1 VSVVWRAAAGLGTG
15 VLTLL
20 AAVLVVLVG
29 QPVAAQWAGRTQ
41 VGTLEQ
47 GPLERHYR
55 VYRPA
60 SLEAR
65 PGLVIDLHGAHT
77 GGFLEEVATRFDA
90 QADRH
95 GWVVAYPEGVADG
108 WEPFGCCRHAGVD
121 DVAFIAGVID
131 RLEASDRVDPDRVY
145 VTGLSRGGMMAY
157 RLACQLSPRLAAI
170 APVAGNMADENGHVG
185 GVDCRPQRP
194 VSVLS
199 VHGSADAEVPIAG
212 GGRFAPLEDVVA
224 RWRELD
230 ACASGGSRSVAGPV
244 TATGWR
250 CRSGTEVRSVV
261 IQGAGHT
268 WPGTPLS
275 SLPWAPAASL
285 DASATIAEFFAT
297 HRRAP
302 ETR

>member
-1 VSVVWRAAAGLGTG
+1 MSLMWRAAAGLGTA
-15 VLTLL
+15 VATLM
-20 AAVLVVLVG
+20 AALLVVLVG
-29 QPVAAQWAGRTQ
+29 QPVSAQWIGRTQ
-41 VGTLEQ
+41 VATLQQ

-60 SLEAR
+60 GLEAK

-90 QADRH
+90 QADRY
-95 GWVVAYPEGVADG
+95 GWIVAYPEGVADG
-108 WEPFGCCRHAGVD
+108 WEPYGCCHHAGVD
-121 DVAFIAGVID
+121 DVAFIAGLID

-145 VTGLSRGGMMAY
+145 VTGLSRGGMMAH
-157 RLACQLSPRLAAI
+157 RLACQLSTRLAAI
-170 APVAGNMADENGHVG
+170 GPVAGNMADENGRAG
-185 GVDCRPQRP
+185 SVDCRPERP
-194 VSVLS
+194 ISVLAI
-199 VHGSADAEVPIAG
+199 HGSADSEVPIVG
-212 GGRFAPLEDVVA
+212 GGRFAPLSDVVA
-224 RWRELD
+224 RWRQLD
-230 ACASGGSRSVAGPV
+230 ACASEGSRHVAGPS
-244 TATGWR
+244 TTLGWR

-261 IQGAGHT
+261 VQGAGHT

-285 DASATIAEFFAT
+285 DASSTIADFFAD